1 MKIAISGKGGVG
13 KTTLAAVLARLY
25 AAEGRQV
32 LAVDADPDANLGLAL
47 GFSEDELNEIVPVS
61 KMRDLIAERTGA
73 SEGGFGRF
81 FKINPHV
88 SDIPD
93 RFAKEK
99 NGVKL
104 LVMGTVETGGAGCV
118 CPEHVILKRVIS
130 HLVTGRDEVVV
141 MDMEAGLEHLGRGTA
156 EMVDRFIVVIEPGAR
171 SLQTFH
177 RVKELASDLGVK
189 RVSVVANKLRDEEDA
204 DFLESRV
211 PASELLGF
219 IYYDDGVVKA
229 DMDGISPF
237 DASESAV
244 ADIIRIKENIDEA
257 MKERPEDEPPDAGEE
272 RSPKA

>member
-13 KTTLAAVLARLY
+13 KTTLAAVLARAY
-25 AAEGRQV
+25 AAEGKQV

-47 GFSEDELNEIVPVS
+47 GFSEAELDEIVPIS

-81 FKINPHV
+81 FKINPRV

-104 LVMGTVETGGAGCV
+104 LVMGTVESGGSGCV
-118 CPEHVILKRVIS
+118 CPEHVMLKRVIS
-130 HLVTGRDEVVV
+130 HLVTGRDDVVI

-156 EMVDRFIVVIEPGAR
+156 EMVDRFIVVTEPGAR

-189 RVSVVANKLRDEEDA
+189 RVSVVANKLRGPEDA
-204 DFLESRV
+204 EFLKNRV
-211 PASELLGF
+211 PEDELLGF
-219 IYYDDGVVKA
+219 IYYDDGVIRA
-229 DMDGISPF
+229 DMNGVSPF
-237 DASESAV
+237 DAGEKAV
-244 ADIIRIKENIDEA
+244 ADIMRIKAKIDILDQA
-257 MKERPEDEPPDAGEE
+257 AG
-272 RSPKA
+272 